1 MFLFGFTFDSGNDLK
16 QRTWI
21 LYRIIDQCNF
31 YDRGEFYNRKKLKEE
46 SINKMESYS
55 EKNKNKG
62 EIKC

>member
-1 MFLFGFTFDSGNDLK
+1 M
-16 QRTWI
+16 TWI